1 MIWPEF
7 DQALAWL
14 NSEMAPSNRPPAAAD
29 LHTLLT
35 GAGGRPADALAWAQ
49 GTSPTEAAQHW
60 QALPQAM
67 ARGDAS
73 VLADWTPAQT
83 VDALQ
88 KLCHDVWAVR
98 VGAAPRFFEARHLPA
113 APASGK
119 PGGASAAAAGSSL
132 TALASWSKELNAIAR
147 TVEHPYH
154 PGLLLES
161 LVSRA
166 RTALTAR

>member
-14 NSEMAPSNRPPAAAD
+14 NSEMAHSNTGDSAKKPSRPPAAAD

-73 VLADWTPAQT
+73 ALANWTPAQT

-98 VGAAPRFFEARHLPA
+98 VGAAPRFFEAQHLPA
-113 APASGK
+113 APA
-119 PGGASAAAAGSSL
+119 SSL
-132 TALASWSKELNAIAR
+132 TALASWSKELNTIAR

-166 RTALTAR
+166 RAALNAR